1 MRFVA
6 LLFTAVLSIYFAIA
20 DNCKDDIGSLG
31 YKVQPPI
38 SNLIETT
45 IGTAQT
51 SASVSS
57 MGASICDISIDA
69 PKGPAGVKP
78 QIGLSYNSLRGVGL
92 AGYGFDI

>member
-1 MRFVA
+1 MLILKSYITRLVA
-6 LLFTAVLSIYFAIA
+6 SLFLAVLTIYLSFA
-20 DNCKDDIGSLG
+20 DNNKVGISLFG

-38 SNLIETT
+38 SNLSELG

-57 MGASICDISIDA
+57 MGASICDILIDA

-78 QIGLSYNSLRGVGL
+78 QIGLSYNS
-92 AGYGFDI
+92 